1 MRLTARPVLFGIL
14 LTGSLIPAGN
24 VSAAEARL
32 GSTGTIA
39 GIVSSTS
46 GFGQVG
52 ATVLLLNRYD
62 RPVMRTLTNERGQF
76 GFEAL
81 LPDIYSV
88 KVLLSSFV
96 PALKGNI
103 QVLPGRSSF
112 LNIQLAGLMSSIEL
126 FQNASGSAKLMSEDW
141 KWVLRSS
148 VSTRPVLRF
157 LPGYDISKPGDRKSE
172 THMFSDTRGLVK
184 VSAGDSAGTAAYAN
198 QQDLGTAFAMATSL
212 FGSNQVGVSGNVGFN
227 PATGTPSA
235 GFRTSFRRGKETTSL
250 ATASPEVNLTVRQLF
265 LPGRAG
271 AGLLQSGMQSGIQTS
286 GAPALR
292 SLSLTVGERKQV
304 TDNLLLEYGF
314 SLDSIT
320 FVERLNYASPYARA
334 SYELDDLG
342 VIEFGFNSGAPP
354 IELLAR
360 RGDGS
365 NADLQQHVNALGMF
379 PRVSLADGRAHV
391 QRAENYEIGYR
402 RVVGDTTV
410 SVAMYRE
417 SIRNGALT
425 VAGAGGIISQAN
437 LLPDLTS
444 NSSVFNVGAF
454 RRTGFIASATQNFG
468 DNFSATLSLGRGG
481 VLRTEQREI
490 LTGEAADLRGMI
502 HRAQQN
508 FAAIQVK
515 GTVPVVGTRLASSYQ
530 WTDYRSL
537 TPGHYYLTQRT
548 YPEAGLNLSIR
559 QPMPLMRGVPGRM
572 EMTAEARNMLAQGY
586 LPLSTPE
593 GRRMLLIHT
602 PRALRGGVSFI
613 F

>member
-1 MRLTARPVLFGIL
+1 MPISKRPALLGIL
-14 LTGSLIPAGN
+14 LTGTLVPTQP
-24 VSAAEARL
+24 VYSAESRIT
-32 GSTGTIA
+32 TGTIT
-39 GIVSSTS
+39 GVVSSNAGTA
-46 GFGQVG
+46 QMG

-62 RPVMRTLTNERGQF
+62 RPVMRVLTNARGQF
-76 GFEAL
+76 GFDL
-81 LPDIYSV
+81 LSPDVYSI
-88 KVLLSSFV
+88 KVLLASFV

-126 FQNASGSAKLMSEDW
+126 FYTVPGSSKLMNDDW

-157 LPGYDISKPGDRKSE
+157 LPGYDITNPADRKNE
-172 THMFSDTRGLVK
+172 AHMFSDTRGLVK
-184 VSAGDSAGTAAYAN
+184 LSAGDSAGAASYAN

-212 FGSNQVGVSGNVGFN
+212 YGNNQVGVSGNVGFN
-227 PATGTPSA
+227 PATGAPSA
-235 GFRTSFRRGKETTSL
+235 GFRTSFRRGSEATTL

-265 LPGRAG
+265 LPGRVG
-271 AGLLQSGMQSGIQTS
+271 AGMLQSG

-292 SLSLTVGERKQV
+292 SMSLAVGEKKQV

-360 RGDGS
+360 KGEGN
-365 NADLQQHVNALGMF
+365 NADLQQQVNALGMF
-379 PRVSLADGRAHV
+379 PRVSLANGRAHV

-402 RVVGDTTV
+402 RVIADTTV

-425 VAGAGGIISQAN
+425 VAGADGIVAANN

-454 RRTGFIASATQNFG
+454 RRNGFIASATQNFG

-481 VLRTEQREI
+481 VLRTEHREI
-490 LTGEAADLRGMI
+490 TSTDAADLRALI

-515 GTVPVVGTRLASSYQ
+515 GAIPVLGTRFASSYQ

-537 TPGHYYLTQRT
+537 TPGHYYLTQRA

-572 EMTAEARNMLAQGY
+572 EVNAEARNMLAQGY

-602 PRALRGGVSFI
+602 PRALRGGISFI